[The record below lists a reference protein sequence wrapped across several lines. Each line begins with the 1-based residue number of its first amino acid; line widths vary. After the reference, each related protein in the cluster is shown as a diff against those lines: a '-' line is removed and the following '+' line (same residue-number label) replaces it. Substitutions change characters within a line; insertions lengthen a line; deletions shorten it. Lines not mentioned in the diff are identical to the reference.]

1 MLKAAGFCYG
11 LYRYP
16 GCCPVSLCLVEGI
29 VIDPRG
35 EIGRLGL
42 CDAVQRQRHCY
53 DHGLL
58 CAISIL
64 LHGAVPC
71 IGCAAFV
78 MVLMQRLDA
87 NHALFDS

>member
-1 MLKAAGFCYG
+1 M
-11 LYRYP
+11 
-16 GCCPVSLCLVEGI
+16 
-29 VIDPRG
+29 DPRG

-42 CDAVQRQRHCY
+42 CEAVQRQRHCY

-58 CAISIL
+58 RAISIL

-87 NHALFDS
+87 NHALFDSCGTDCGSSPQLGTPHCATPTGH